1 MKKGYRYITICVK
14 IMNFSLCCHSG
25 QLCYVQ
31 MCEVLE
37 AQLW

>member
-1 MKKGYRYITICVK
+1 MICAE
-14 IMNFSLCCHSG
+14 IMSFTLSHSG

-31 MCEVLE
+31 LYKMLE